1 MFRLMNLKLEL
12 SSQGSP
18 PLTETNTLTSL
29 TRRFYELVT
38 CM

>member
-18 PLTETNTLTSL
+18 PPDGDQYSYFPDAPLL
-29 TRRFYELVT
+29 
-38 CM
+38 